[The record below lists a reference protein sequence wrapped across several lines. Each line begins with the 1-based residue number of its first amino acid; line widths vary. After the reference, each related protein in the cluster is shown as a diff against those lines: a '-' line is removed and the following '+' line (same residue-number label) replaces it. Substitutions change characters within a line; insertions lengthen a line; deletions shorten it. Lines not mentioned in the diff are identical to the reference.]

1 MRGGTDEGLQRD
13 SVRQRE
19 AARGHSPLLLSA
31 EDNNGSH

>member
-1 MRGGTDEGLQRD
+1 MRGGTDEELQSD

-19 AARGHSPLLLSA
+19 GHSPLLLSA